1 MSLTALWR
9 GRNRNESSV
18 KMAQAGEGEAPS
30 DFSIPTNP
38 LLDECQE
45 LLGHRF
51 RDVTY
56 LKAALVHASG
66 ADSRLASNER
76 LEFLGDSILGAVI
89 CSMLFDRY
97 PDYLEGDLTRVKSAV
112 VSRRTCA
119 RISREL
125 GLERFLVL
133 GKGMGSTTNA
143 PESVLADM
151 FESLVAAV
159 YLDAGFE
166 AARHVV
172 IRHMEKEVEATVSGH
187 IGANYKS
194 MLQQLAQKQFGRTP
208 TYVLIEEKGPDH
220 LKCFLVSARIGSR
233 QYEPAWGGN
242 KKDAE
247 QLAAKNALE
256 AISLETAM
264 S

>member
-1 MSLTALWR
+1 MFAP
-9 GRNRNESSV
+9 
-18 KMAQAGEGEAPS
+18 GEETTSPNS
-30 DFSIPTNP
+30 EEETDP
-38 LLDECQE
+38 LLEQCQQSF
-45 LLGHRF
+45 GHRF
-51 RDVTY
+51 RSVPL

-66 ADSRLASNER
+66 ADHRLASNER
-76 LEFLGDSILGAVI
+76 LEFLGDAILGAVI
-89 CSMLFDRY
+89 CSLLYDRY

-125 GLERFLVL
+125 GLDRFLVL
-133 GKGMGSTTNA
+133 GKGMGPADSA

-159 YLDAGFE
+159 YLDAGFD
-166 AARHVV
+166 AAREVV
-172 IRHMEKEVEATVSGH
+172 VRHMEKEVEATVSGH
-187 IGANYKS
+187 VGANYKS
-194 MLQQLAQKQFGRTP
+194 MLQQLSQKQFGRTP

-220 LKCFLVSARIGSR
+220 LKYFLVAARIGAR
-233 QYEPAWGGN
+233 QYDPAWGAN

>member
-1 MSLTALWR
+1 MLDPLVKILTDSEIMAVA
-9 GRNRNESSV
+9 NEGPEPSAYPSST
-18 KMAQAGEGEAPS
+18 
-30 DFSIPTNP
+30 DP
-38 LLDECQE
+38 LLDQCQHS
-45 LLGHRF
+45 LGHWF
-51 RDVTY
+51 RDLNH
-56 LKAALVHASG
+56 LKASLVHASG

-76 LEFLGDSILGAVI
+76 LEFLGDAILGAVI
-89 CSMLFDRY
+89 CALLYERY
-97 PDYLEGDLTRVKSAV
+97 PEYLEGDLTRVKSAV

-125 GLERFLVL
+125 GMDRFLIL

-159 YLDAGFE
+159 YLDSGFE
-166 AARHVV
+166 AARKV
-172 IRHMEKEVEATVSGH
+172 IVRHMEKEVEATVSGH

-194 MLQQLAQKQFGRTP
+194 TLQQLSQKQFGRTP

-233 QYEPAWGGN
+233 QYDPAWGAN

-256 AISLETAM
+256 AIELETAM

>member
-1 MSLTALWR
+1 MSGPL
-9 GRNRNESSV
+9 
-18 KMAQAGEGEAPS
+18 EGLAPS
-30 DFSIPTNP
+30 EPESTPDP
-38 LLDECQE
+38 LLDQCQD

-51 RDVTY
+51 GDLSL

-66 ADSRLASNER
+66 ADNRLASNER
-76 LEFLGDSILGAVI
+76 LEFLGDAILGAVI
-89 CSMLFDRY
+89 CALLFERY

-125 GLERFLVL
+125 GMDRFLVL
-133 GKGMGSTTNA
+133 GKGMGSSDNA

-159 YLDAGFE
+159 YLDAGYA
-166 AARHVV
+166 AARDV
-172 IRHMEKEVEATVSGH
+172 IIKHMEKEVEATVSGH

-194 MLQQLAQKQFGRTP
+194 MLQQLSQKQFGRTP
-208 TYVLIEEKGPDH
+208 TYVLVEEKGPDH
-220 LKCFLVSARIGSR
+220 LKYFLVAARIGTR
-233 QYEPAWGGN
+233 QYDPAWGAN

-247 QLAAKNALE
+247 QMAAKNALE
-256 AISLETAM
+256 AISLEAAM

>member
-1 MSLTALWR
+1 MTMDS
-9 GRNRNESSV
+9 GDS
-18 KMAQAGEGEAPS
+18 APTEIQN
-30 DFSIPTNP
+30 DVDPM
-38 LLDECQE
+38 LEECQQ

-51 RDVTY
+51 SDLSL
-56 LKAALVHASG
+56 LKSALVHASG

-76 LEFLGDSILGAVI
+76 LEFLGDAILGAVI
-89 CSMLFDRY
+89 CALLFDRY
-97 PDYLEGDLTRVKSAV
+97 PEYLEGDLTRVKSAV

-125 GLERFLVL
+125 GMDRFLVL
-133 GKGMGSTTNA
+133 GKGMGDSSQA

-159 YLDAGFE
+159 YLDGGFE
-166 AARHVV
+166 SARTVV
-172 IRHMEKEVEATVSGH
+172 IQHMDKEVEATVSGH
-187 IGANYKS
+187 VGINYKS
-194 MLQQLAQKQFGRTP
+194 MLQQIAQKQFGRTP
-208 TYVLIEEKGPDH
+208 TYTLIEEKGPDH
-220 LKCFLVSARIGSR
+220 LKCFLVAAKVGSR

-247 QLAAKNALE
+247 QVAAKNALE

>member
-1 MSLTALWR
+1 MTTVS
-9 GRNRNESSV
+9 
-18 KMAQAGEGEAPS
+18 GETQPPEFQPEQ
-30 DFSIPTNP
+30 DP
-38 LLDECQE
+38 LLDECQQ

-51 RDVTY
+51 TNMALLRS
-56 LKAALVHASG
+56 ALVHASG
-66 ADSRLASNER
+66 ADNRLSSNER
-76 LEFLGDSILGAVI
+76 LEFLGDAILGAVI
-89 CSMLFDRY
+89 CALLFERY

-125 GLERFLVL
+125 GMDRFLVL
-133 GKGMGSTTNA
+133 GKGMGSTAQA

-166 AARHVV
+166 AARHVI

-187 IGANYKS
+187 IGMNYKS

-208 TYVLIEEKGPDH
+208 TYTLVEEKGPDH
-220 LKCFLVSARIGSR
+220 LKCFLVAAKVGSR
-233 QYEPAWGGN
+233 QYDPAWGGN

-247 QLAAKNALE
+247 QVAAKNALE

>member
-1 MSLTALWR
+1 MPRA
-9 GRNRNESSV
+9 N
-18 KMAQAGEGEAPS
+18 EGETPS
-30 DFSIPTNP
+30 DLSLPTSP
-38 LLDECQE
+38 LLDECQL

-51 RDVTY
+51 RDLTH

-89 CSMLFDRY
+89 CALLFDRY

-125 GLERFLVL
+125 GLERFLIL

-166 AARHVV
+166 AARKVV
-172 IRHMEKEVEATVSGH
+172 IRHMEKEVEATVSGDT
-187 IGANYKS
+187 GANYKS

-233 QYEPAWGGN
+233 QYDPAWGGN

-247 QLAAKNALE
+247 QMAAKNALD
-256 AISLETAM
+256 AIGLETAM